1 MPEPIDQAT
10 QTDEKAQNPAQGSST
25 IGSPAPS
32 LASVQWIAGTKFDA
46 GDHSTPYVVEFW
58 ATWAG
63 ENLGE
68 MDRLSQAFPG
78 IRFLSV
84 AVGDF
89 EDSVLGYLQGLRQPV
104 RHTVGVETQPATGR
118 SSANDGSPP
127 RLGPIARGW
136 LESFGE
142 RGLPIT
148 FLVNPAGNVRWTGPA
163 RDLARVI
170 PEFLAGKL
178 TNDPMSH
185 RRRQI
190 LQSLEMDPGAAVDES
205 AFVPVFSLRPPAL
218 ATGKVEWLPAPASR
232 PAAAEPP
239 SPAGTK
245 SGGFLGR
252 VFGRSKAE
260 APSNA
265 GDTPKPAGSSADRS
279 GPPRPGHAVALVLTD
294 VIMDR
299 SLEPGWNVLNAP
311 ELNDL
316 PAEWPDVDFA
326 VLIRTQ
332 EPLNSLFEAEYADT
346 LARWTHEIGWRL
358 GSEITSQ
365 KPPEAGTAAGHGIF
379 DFFSDH
385 VHLLALPAAA
395 LIDPAGTLAWAGSP
409 LRLPQAIEAW
419 KNQSL
424 TPRHASAD
432 LVYWY
437 RLLASNSANERL
449 AGVAGVRSPSE
460 TGWQAFP
467 ADSFETDRWEEIIEH
482 LKAQLPWR
490 GHLWSVFEFSLATRE
505 ARKPGEPGEPKPS
518 IPDLFAELTDR
529 FAAEFESMDLERF
542 ADYDYDPLDPWR
554 LALLTAVDYL
564 GLLREG
570 VEPLEGADLFAI
582 ETHPLTQAV
591 IESAEKL
598 DDCLAAVPEAT
609 IYQPSILPVLKLR
622 LGHKAEAKQG
632 FEAEEKRFERFLE
645 AVGAAGGAEGAA
657 SAFGGEDPEKYRT
670 VIRNLKTLCG

>member
-1 MPEPIDQAT
+1 MPEPIAQASH
-10 QTDEKAQNPAQGSST
+10 TDEKAQNPATGSST

-32 LASVQWIAGTKFDA
+32 LASVKWIAGTKFDA
-46 GDHSTPYVVEFW
+46 GDQSTPYVVEFW

-68 MDRLSQAFPG
+68 LDRLSQAFPG

-89 EDSVLGYLQGLRQPV
+89 EDSVRGYLEALGQPV
-104 RHTVGVETQPATGR
+104 RHAIGAESQAEG
-118 SSANDGSPP
+118 SSATNTGSPP
-127 RLGPIARGW
+127 RPGHVAREW
-136 LESFGE
+136 LEAFGE
-142 RGLPIT
+142 RGLPIS
-148 FLVNPAGNVRWTGPA
+148 FLVDAAGIVRWIGPA
-163 RDLARVI
+163 HELARVI
-170 PEFLAGKL
+170 PGFLTGKL
-178 TNDPMSH
+178 TADPMSH

-190 LQSLEMDPGAAVDES
+190 LQTLEIDPGAAVDES
-205 AFVPVFSLRPPAL
+205 PFASLFALRPPVP
-218 ATGKVEWLPAPASR
+218 ATSQVEWLPPPAASSAPAIT
-232 PAAAEPP
+232 PC
-239 SPAGTK
+239 PAGAK

-252 VFGRSKAE
+252 VFGRSKTE
-260 APSNA
+260 AAVSP
-265 GDTPKPAGSSADRS
+265 TEQPKPLADRS
-279 GPPRPGHAVALVLTD
+279 GPPRPGHAVALVLAD

-311 ELNDL
+311 ELNEL
-316 PAEWPDVDFA
+316 PAEFPDVDFA

-332 EPLNSLFEAEYADT
+332 EPLKTLFEGDYADA
-346 LARWTHEIGWRL
+346 LSRWTNEIGWRL
-358 GSEITSQ
+358 GSETTSQ
-365 KPPEAGTAAGHGIF
+365 EPQAFGSSSGQSIF
-379 DFFSDH
+379 EFFADR
-385 VHLLALPAAA
+385 VHLLSMPAAA
-395 LIDPAGTLAWAGSP
+395 LIDPAGTLVWAGSP
-409 LRLPQAIEAW
+409 LRLPQALEAW

-437 RLLASNSANERL
+437 RLLSSNAANERL
-449 AGVAGVRSPSE
+449 AGVAGVRSSAD
-460 TGWQAFP
+460 TNLQGFP
-467 ADSFETDRWEEIIEH
+467 ADAFETERWEEIIES

-490 GHLWSVFEFSLATRE
+490 GHLWSVFEFALATRE
-505 ARKPGEPGEPKPS
+505 ARKPGDSPEPKPS
-518 IPDLFAELTDR
+518 IPNLFTELTER

-591 IESAEKL
+591 IDSAERL
-598 DDCLAAVPEAT
+598 DACLAAVPEAT

-622 LGHKAEAKQG
+622 LGHKTEAKKG
-632 FEAEEKRFERFLE
+632 FEAEETRFERFLE
-645 AVGAAGGAEGAA
+645 AVRDAGGAEAA
-657 SAFGGEDPEKYRT
+657 ERAFGQDPEKYRS